1 MTTAGKLE
9 CRFFWE
15 YLNDGYLIYDRQR
28 GAGCFGENFVATA
41 VDGPTAELM
50 CGLMNSGDALAV
62 LVRHSSE
69 AHLHVRLAE
78 VVVL

>member
-28 GAGCFGENFVATA
+28 GAGCFGENFIAAA

-50 CGLMNSGDALAV
+50 CGLLNAGLA
-62 LVRHSSE
+62 R
-69 AHLHVRLAE
+69 
-78 VVVL
+78 

>member
-9 CRFFWE
+9 SRFFWE

-41 VDGPTAELM
+41 VDLAAAEDL
-50 CGLMNSGDALAV
+50 CQRLNLNAGWENCDRLRARAGQPFDASGLA
-62 LVRHSSE
+62 R
-69 AHLHVRLAE
+69 
-78 VVVL
+78 